1 MLTLLLEKMHNTSER
16 QSFHRNFLGII
27 FEHFEK
33 HTLEKI
39 HKKHIYIEGGALPKK
54 GGFDSLQI

>member
-39 HKKHIYIEGGALPKK
+39 HKKHIYIEGG
-54 GGFDSLQI
+54 GGGIA